1 MRRKLKENKENRNIN
16 DKKEAKKHLIT
27 FSQFGAGV
35 AKERQ
40 VKKREE
46 K

>member
-1 MRRKLKENKENRNIN
+1 MRRKLKENKENKKIN
-16 DKKEAKKHLIT
+16 DKKAPKKHLIT

-40 VKKREE
+40 VKKGKE